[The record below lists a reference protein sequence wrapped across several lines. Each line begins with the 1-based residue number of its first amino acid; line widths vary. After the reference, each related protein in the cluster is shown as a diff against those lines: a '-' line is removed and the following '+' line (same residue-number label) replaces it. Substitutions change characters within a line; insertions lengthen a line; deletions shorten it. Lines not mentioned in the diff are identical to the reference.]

1 MKRFVAKLLIL
12 GLAVTSLETPVFAAE
27 TTEDNTSVVAET
39 DVTVEETSNEE
50 VKEEAEVKEEVE
62 AEVKEEETE
71 AAKDSTE
78 AKDETTEEAAVVE
91 EQPEAEEENVTAT
104 SVEVIGETYYFI
116 RKTDDINEAT
126 VVVIGEGTEESEIP
140 FADFTKVD
148 ETDIYYY
155 TKADLSGN
163 IYGAAKASYTQLYK
177 GQTSADEY
185 DAVSSATTRK
195 NTLFANTDTSE
206 VTESGYYIYGLKSAN
221 VAISKEAYV
230 KASILDA
237 AGLGVKDAYK
247 NILAVAVNENQAV
260 IPSYY
265 LPYDGESFGKAVIRK
280 KIVVQDAT
288 AALKYFTRYGTYQL
302 EVNESSTNYLRKTR
316 DNDIYPV
323 NNAVHG
329 AILRGVDAN
338 GNAISL
344 GVRHLKEIWV
354 STYEIAFEPDMNA
367 SASFEG
373 GYINSVDYLTA
384 DDVYSYVFDESV
396 YVKPVFDTANVKTYF
411 NVNDNKLL
419 TVEGIDKEI
428 GEATLSL
435 SYKEGRTTVSVVDS
449 APVTV
454 ENGVVK
460 VNVEEE
466 LIPETAYTVTIS
478 NENYADIILSVTP
491 ETLGGE
497 EEPQTPEKPENPETP
512 ETPENPGEPTTP
524 ETPVISG
531 DDTPSKDEPVID
543 DTKPGEDEKS
553 QKEQQEKEAIDN
565 AVKVINDVV
574 IPYVCAHWNEIK
586 CYIPTIIKYVQ
597 SHFCE
602 IVKYIFGF

>member
-1 MKRFVAKLLIL
+1 MKRLVAKLLIL

-27 TTEDNTSVVAET
+27 NADDAKTVVVETVAATEDTSEG
-39 DVTVEETSNEE
+39 DSNEE
-50 VKEEAEVKEEVE
+50 VKEDTEEKSVETQAETTEEENEASEEEVLE
-62 AEVKEEETE
+62 NVTNTA
-71 AAKDSTE
+71 
-78 AKDETTEEAAVVE
+78 DETTE
-91 EQPEAEEENVTAT
+91 AEEKNVVAT
-104 SVEVIGETYYFI
+104 QVDILGDAYYYI
-116 RKTDDINEAT
+116 RKSDDVNEDT
-126 VVVIGEGTEESEIP
+126 VVVLGEDAEEASEAT
-140 FADFTKVD
+140 FADFTQVD

-155 TKADLSGN
+155 TKAQVSGN

-185 DAVSSATTRK
+185 DAVSSATTKK
-195 NTLFANTDTSE
+195 NTLFASTDTSE

-221 VAISKEAYV
+221 VAVSKEAYV

-354 STYEIAFEPDMNA
+354 STYEIAFEPDMNV
-367 SASFEG
+367 SASFAG

-384 DDVYSYVFDESV
+384 DDVYSYVFDEPV

-497 EEPQTPEKPENPETP
+497 EEPQTPEEPKTP

-531 DDTPSKDEPVID
+531 DDTPSTDEPVID
-543 DTKPGEDEKS
+543 DTKPAEDEKS
-553 QKEQQEKEAIDN
+553 QKEQQAKEAIDN

-574 IPYVCAHWNEIK
+574 VPYVCAHWNEIK

>member
-62 AEVKEEETE
+62 VEVKEEETE

-91 EQPEAEEENVTAT
+91 EQAEAEEEIVTAT

-163 IYGAAKASYTQLYK
+163 IYGAAKASYTQLYN
-177 GQTSADEY
+177 GQTSAAEY

-195 NTLFANTDTSE
+195 NNLFASTDTSE
-206 VTESGYYIYGLKSAN
+206 VTESGYYIYGLKNAN
-221 VAISKEAYV
+221 VSISKEAYV

-237 AGLGVKDAYK
+237 AGLGVKDVYK
-247 NILAVAVNENQAV
+247 NLLAVAVNENPTA

-265 LPYDGESFGKAVIRK
+265 LPYDGAEFGKAVIRK

-288 AALKYFTRYGTYQL
+288 AAIKYFTRYGTYQL

-354 STYEIAFEPDMNA
+354 STYEIAFEPDMNV
-367 SASFEG
+367 SASFAG

-384 DDVYSYVFDESV
+384 DDVYSYAFEEPV
-396 YVKPVFDTANVKTYF
+396 YVKPVYDGAELNTYF
-411 NVNDNKLL
+411 DVNDNKLL

-428 GEATLSL
+428 GDATLSL
-435 SYKEGRTTVSVVDS
+435 SYREGRSTVNVVDNV
-449 APVTV
+449 PVTV
-454 ENGVVK
+454 ENGAVK
-460 VNVEEE
+460 VKVEAE
-466 LIPETAYTVTIS
+466 LIPEKTYTVTIVNAS
-478 NENYADIILSVTP
+478 YADIILSVTP

-497 EEPQTPEKPENPETP
+497 EEPQTPEEPETP

-531 DDTPSKDEPVID
+531 DDTPSTDGPVID
-543 DTKPGEDEKS
+543 DTKPAEDEKS
-553 QKEQQEKEAIDN
+553 QKEQQAKEAINN

>member
-428 GEATLSL
+428 G
-435 SYKEGRTTVSVVDS
+435 
-449 APVTV
+449 
-454 ENGVVK
+454 
-460 VNVEEE
+460 
-466 LIPETAYTVTIS
+466 
-478 NENYADIILSVTP
+478 
-491 ETLGGE
+491 
-497 EEPQTPEKPENPETP
+497 
-512 ETPENPGEPTTP
+512 
-524 ETPVISG
+524 
-531 DDTPSKDEPVID
+531 
-543 DTKPGEDEKS
+543 
-553 QKEQQEKEAIDN
+553 
-565 AVKVINDVV
+565 
-574 IPYVCAHWNEIK
+574 
-586 CYIPTIIKYVQ
+586 
-597 SHFCE
+597 
-602 IVKYIFGF
+602 

>member
-1 MKRFVAKLLIL
+1 MKRLVAKLLIL

-27 TTEDNTSVVAET
+27 NTDDAKTVVVETVAATEDTSEG
-39 DVTVEETSNEE
+39 DSNEE
-50 VKEEAEVKEEVE
+50 VKEDTEDKSVETQAEPTEENEASEEEVLE
-62 AEVKEEETE
+62 NVTNTA
-71 AAKDSTE
+71 
-78 AKDETTEEAAVVE
+78 DETTE
-91 EQPEAEEENVTAT
+91 AEEKNVVAT
-104 SVEVIGETYYFI
+104 QVDILGDAYYYI
-116 RKTDDINEAT
+116 RKSDDVNEDT
-126 VVVIGEGTEESEIP
+126 VVVLGEDAEEASEAT
-140 FADFTKVD
+140 FADFTQVD

-155 TKADLSGN
+155 TKAQISGN
-163 IYGAAKASYTQLYK
+163 IYGVAKASYTELYK

-185 DAVSSATTRK
+185 DAVSSATTKK

-221 VAISKEAYV
+221 VAVSKEAYV

-247 NILAVAVNENQAV
+247 NILAIAVNENQAV

-288 AALKYFTRYGTYQL
+288 ASLRYFTRYGTYQL
-302 EVNESSTNYLRKTR
+302 EVNETSTNYLRKSR
-316 DNDIYPV
+316 DNDIYAV
-323 NNAVHG
+323 NNTVHG

-338 GNAISL
+338 GNSIAL

-367 SASFEG
+367 SASFAG

-384 DDVYSYVFDESV
+384 DDVYSYVFDEPV

-449 APVTV
+449 VPITV

-497 EEPQTPEKPENPETP
+497 EEPQTPEEPETP

-531 DDTPSKDEPVID
+531 DDTPSTDEPVID
-543 DTKPGEDEKS
+543 DTKPAEDEKS
-553 QKEQQEKEAIDN
+553 QKEQQKKEAIDH

>member
-1 MKRFVAKLLIL
+1 MKRLVAKLLIL

-27 TTEDNTSVVAET
+27 NADDAKTVVVETVAATEDTSEG
-39 DVTVEETSNEE
+39 DSNEE
-50 VKEEAEVKEEVE
+50 VKEDTEDKSVATQAETTEEENEASEEEVLE
-62 AEVKEEETE
+62 DVTNTA
-71 AAKDSTE
+71 
-78 AKDETTEEAAVVE
+78 DETTE
-91 EQPEAEEENVTAT
+91 AEEKNVVAT
-104 SVEVIGETYYFI
+104 QVDILGDAYYYI
-116 RKTDDINEAT
+116 RKSDDVNEDT
-126 VVVIGEGTEESEIP
+126 VVVLGEDAGEASEAT
-140 FADFTKVD
+140 FADFTQVD

-155 TKADLSGN
+155 TKAQVSGN
-163 IYGAAKASYTQLYK
+163 IYGAAKASYTELYK

-195 NTLFANTDTSE
+195 NTLFASTDTSE

-221 VAISKEAYV
+221 VAVSKEAYV

-247 NILAVAVNENQAV
+247 NILAVAVNENPTA

-265 LPYDGESFGKAVIRK
+265 LPYDGAEFGKAVIRK

-384 DDVYSYVFDESV
+384 DDVYSYVFDEPV
-396 YVKPVFDTANVKTYF
+396 YVKPVFDAANVKTYF

-419 TVEGIDKEI
+419 TVEGINKEI

-449 APVTV
+449 VPVTV

-497 EEPQTPEKPENPETP
+497 EEPQTPEEPETP

-531 DDTPSKDEPVID
+531 DDTPSTDEPVID
-543 DTKPGEDEKS
+543 DTKPAEDEKS
-553 QKEQQEKEAIDN
+553 QKEQQKKEAIDN

>member
-1 MKRFVAKLLIL
+1 MKRLVAKLLIL

-27 TTEDNTSVVAET
+27 NADDAKTVVVETVAATEDTSEG
-39 DVTVEETSNEE
+39 DSNEE
-50 VKEEAEVKEEVE
+50 VKEDTEDKFVETQAEPTEENEASEEEVLE
-62 AEVKEEETE
+62 NVTNTA
-71 AAKDSTE
+71 
-78 AKDETTEEAAVVE
+78 DETTE
-91 EQPEAEEENVTAT
+91 AEEKNVVAT
-104 SVEVIGETYYFI
+104 QVDILGDAYYYI
-116 RKTDDINEAT
+116 RKSDDVNEDT
-126 VVVIGEGTEESEIP
+126 VVVLGEDAEEASEAT
-140 FADFTKVD
+140 FADFTQVD

-155 TKADLSGN
+155 TKAQVSGN
-163 IYGAAKASYTQLYK
+163 IYGVAKASYTELYK

-221 VAISKEAYV
+221 VAVSKEAYI

-247 NILAVAVNENQAV
+247 NILAIAVNENQAV

-288 AALKYFTRYGTYQL
+288 ASLGYFTRYGTYQL
-302 EVNESSTNYLRKTR
+302 EVNENSTNYLRKSR
-316 DNDIYPV
+316 DNDIYAV
-323 NNAVHG
+323 NNTVHG

-338 GNAISL
+338 GNSIAL

-367 SASFEG
+367 SASFAG

-384 DDVYSYVFDESV
+384 DDVYSYVFDEPV

-449 APVTV
+449 VPITV

-497 EEPQTPEKPENPETP
+497 EEPQTPEEPETP

-531 DDTPSKDEPVID
+531 DDTPSTDEPVID
-543 DTKPGEDEKS
+543 DTKPAEDEKS
-553 QKEQQEKEAIDN
+553 QKEQQKKEAIDH

>member
-12 GLAVTSLETPVFAAE
+12 GLAVSSLETPVFAAE

-78 AKDETTEEAAVVE
+78 VKDETTEEAAVVE
-91 EQPEAEEENVTAT
+91 EQAEAVEENVTAT

-126 VVVIGEGTEESEIP
+126 VVVIGGGTEESEIP

-163 IYGAAKASYTQLYK
+163 IYGAAKASYTQLYN
-177 GQTSADEY
+177 GQTSAAEY

-195 NTLFANTDTSE
+195 NNLFASTDTSE
-206 VTESGYYIYGLKSAN
+206 VTESGYYIYGLKNAN
-221 VAISKEAYV
+221 VSISKEAYV

-354 STYEIAFEPDMNA
+354 STYEIAFEPDMNV
-367 SASFEG
+367 SASFAG

-384 DDVYSYVFDESV
+384 DDVYSYVFDEPV
-396 YVKPVFDTANVKTYF
+396 YVKSVFDTANVKTYF

-497 EEPQTPEKPENPETP
+497 EEPQTPEKPETP
-512 ETPENPGEPTTP
+512 ENPENPGEPTTP

-531 DDTPSKDEPVID
+531 DDTPSTDEPVID
-543 DTKPGEDEKS
+543 DTKPAEDEKS
-553 QKEQQEKEAIDN
+553 QKEQQAKEAIDN

-574 IPYVCAHWNEIK
+574 VPYVCAHWNEIK
-586 CYIPTIIKYVQ
+586 CYIPTIIRYVQ

>member
-50 VKEEAEVKEEVE
+50 VKEEAEVKEE
-62 AEVKEEETE
+62 ETE

-78 AKDETTEEAAVVE
+78 AKDETTEEAVVVE
-91 EQPEAEEENVTAT
+91 EQAEAEEENVTAT

-155 TKADLSGN
+155 TKADLSGD
-163 IYGAAKASYTQLYK
+163 IYGAAKASYTELYK

-221 VAISKEAYV
+221 VAVSKEAYV

-260 IPSYY
+260 MPSYY
-265 LPYDGESFGKAVIRK
+265 LPYDGESFGKAVIRE

-384 DDVYSYVFDESV
+384 DDVYSYVFDEPV

-543 DTKPGEDEKS
+543 DTKPAEDEKS